1 MEVAE
6 LSARP
11 LIEPLR
17 ESPRPENA
25 LLKGSQVE
33 EEKVVAFEQYAE
45 PVRNFSFS
53 FEKKEKSSNKN
64 SQRKQSA
71 KDFADLIEE

>member
-6 LSARP
+6 LFEKP

-17 ESPRPENA
+17 DSPRPEYA

-33 EEKVVAFEQYAE
+33 EEKGVAL
-45 PVRNFSFS
+45 
-53 FEKKEKSSNKN
+53 
-64 SQRKQSA
+64 
-71 KDFADLIEE
+71 D